1 MKSKKV
7 PAVLFKKNGL
17 TYQVLS
23 VFMMVLLSCG
33 TSDTYIIS
41 KQDSLLKVSYT
52 DSLGRVLMPPKG
64 KYAPYTFVID
74 SSDRVFFYSFPE
86 ENPDRGGVFDDPE
99 PDLLHLMPNH
109 IFLIPKGAEKSFFEE
124 NILKQK
130 SQRLIKSIKVA
141 SFKDTITS
149 NFLKYLI
156 AISEDEKDKIYL
168 SIRLA
173 LPEERNVI
181 THKVNGKYYEQTSH

>member
-1 MKSKKV
+1 
-7 PAVLFKKNGL
+7 
-17 TYQVLS
+17 
-23 VFMMVLLSCG
+23 
-33 TSDTYIIS
+33 
-41 KQDSLLKVSYT
+41 
-52 DSLGRVLMPPKG
+52 MPPKV
-64 KYAPYTFVID
+64 KYDIYTFVID
-74 SSDRVFFYSFPE
+74 SNDHVFFYSMPE
-86 ENPDRGGVFDDPE
+86 ENPDRGGVFDDSQ

-124 NILKQK
+124 NVLKQK
-130 SQRLIKSIKVA
+130 SQRSIKGIMFA

-156 AISEDEKDKIYL
+156 AISEEEKDKKEKIHL

-181 THKVNGKYYEQTSH
+181 THKVNGKYYGH

>member
-1 MKSKKV
+1 MKNRLLYL
-7 PAVLFKKNGL
+7 VLP
-17 TYQVLS
+17 VL
-23 VFMMVLLSCG
+23 MMLLSSCDN
-33 TSDTYIIS
+33 SYTYIIS
-41 KQDSLLKVSYT
+41 KQDSLFKASHT
-52 DSLGRVLMPPKG
+52 DSLGLVIMPPKV
-64 KYAPYTFVID
+64 KYDIYTFVID
-74 SSDRVFFYSFPE
+74 SNDRVFFYSFPE

-124 NILKQK
+124 SVLKQK
-130 SQRLIKSIKVA
+130 SQRLLKNIMVA

-149 NFLKYLI
+149 DFLKYLI
-156 AISEDEKDKIYL
+156 AKSEDEENVKAMKDKTERIYV

-181 THKVNGKYYEQTSH
+181 THKVNGKYYGD